1 MNEISEKKPLWIRA
15 KGAIL
20 HRMRQWAKD
29 LLLFRILPGEYRR
42 AAKQPIQPG
51 KVVFLENKEPTVPES
66 FEVLYRRLS
75 RVPELDV
82 EFMSLGETRVRL
94 RQYYRNC
101 IEAVRDLATAQ
112 CVFLNDASNVVSCL
126 PLREGTKVVQLW
138 HGCGAFKKWGMST
151 ADLIFG
157 GSRDEILR
165 HPFYKNL
172 SLVTVSSPEV
182 VWAYEEAM
190 VLQDEPGIVQP
201 IGVSRTDVFYD
212 EAYLKKSRDSC
223 CP

>member
-112 CVFLNDASNVVSCL
+112 CVFLNDAVACPQGAPPPGAGRARNAPLADSPAQHDRSYRSRRRRVADRKSVV
-126 PLREGTKVVQLW
+126 
-138 HGCGAFKKWGMST
+138 
-151 ADLIFG
+151 
-157 GSRDEILR
+157 
-165 HPFYKNL
+165 
-172 SLVTVSSPEV
+172 
-182 VWAYEEAM
+182 
-190 VLQDEPGIVQP
+190 
-201 IGVSRTDVFYD
+201 
-212 EAYLKKSRDSC
+212 
-223 CP
+223 

>member
-101 IEAVRDLATAQ
+101 PVRLSERRLQ
-112 CVFLNDASNVVSCL
+112 RRKL
-126 PLREGTKVVQLW
+126 PAAARGNE
-138 HGCGAFKKWGMST
+138 
-151 ADLIFG
+151 G
-157 GSRDEILR
+157 GSAVAWVRRFQEMGYEHRRSHLR
-165 HPFYKNL
+165 RIP
-172 SLVTVSSPEV
+172 
-182 VWAYEEAM
+182 
-190 VLQDEPGIVQP
+190 
-201 IGVSRTDVFYD
+201 R
-212 EAYLKKSRDSC
+212 
-223 CP
+223 